1 MVGVF
6 ISVTTIPAAGNL
18 ALGLAFWTR
27 HEIVGS
33 AAQLTLNLFAMIVAG
48 FLVLSYQ
55 RLFWI
60 RTLVLA
66 DRFLAHKDLPETR

>member
-27 HEIVGS
+27 HEILGS
-33 AAQLTLNLFAMIVAG
+33 AAQLTLNVASMIIAG
-48 FLVLSYQ
+48 LLVLSYQ
-55 RLFWI
+55 RLFWTP
-60 RTLVLA
+60 TLELA
-66 DRFLAHKDLPETR
+66 DRFFARHDVAEPR